1 VYWGLSLVGA
11 GVFNHLA
18 IVGQAAWRKQLNLAS
33 ELGDL
38 AHGLGSPPTVTLISV
53 ASKQYHNFDE
63 LEITDFL
70 TTVRIWLG
78 WDPGA
83 STMLLRYF

>member
-1 VYWGLSLVGA
+1 MYWGLSLVGA

-38 AHGLGSPPTVTLISV
+38 AHGLGQAIVIAPGAYTLDL
-53 ASKQYHNFDE
+53 DE
-63 LEITDFL
+63 LPS
-70 TTVRIWLG
+70 R
-78 WDPGA
+78 
-83 STMLLRYF
+83 R